1 MAIRYGRGLRF
12 GFGIEGT
19 WGSAQTR
26 NRFYRGVS
34 SNIRAMPAWNRRSV
48 LSRGPNATKMFKGM
62 VPVSG
67 DIEVL
72 AAYEGMG
79 TLYKLILGDAAA
91 SSGSGPYTHTYV
103 MANSLPSASVEV
115 VADNEGYAELYTG
128 VMVSKAVLS
137 VKAGEEMRLK
147 VSFLAEDEL
156 QGQSAT
162 SPTYTANDGTVDV
175 LHYEAGSVGWNSGT
189 YSVYSME
196 VSLDNKLVAR
206 DKLGST
212 ASKQFVRG
220 DYTEIT
226 IKLELD
232 WEDDFNSEW
241 LAGTQSD
248 LSVTF
253 TSGSNTFT
261 VNLHNA
267 QVIDEGHP
275 VNAVGVTRQTVTL
288 RGLSDG
294 TDEGMSIVVVNGQSS
309 AVAA

>member
-12 GFGIEGT
+12 GVGIEAT

-26 NRFYRGVS
+26 NRFYRGIS
-34 SNIRAMPAWNRRSV
+34 SNIRAMPAWSRRSV

-79 TLYKLILGDAAA
+79 ALYKLILGD
-91 SSGSGPYTHTYV
+91 SSTSGAGPYTHTYV
-103 MANSLPSASVEV
+103 MANTLPSVSLEV

-128 VMVSKAVLS
+128 VMVSKATLS

-156 QGQSAT
+156 QEQSAT
-162 SPTYTANDGTVDV
+162 SPTYTTNDGSVDV

-196 VSLDNKLVAR
+196 VNLDNKLVAR

-220 DYTEIT
+220 DYTEII

-232 WEDDFNSEW
+232 WEAGFNAAW

-248 LSVTF
+248 LSITF

-261 VNLHNA
+261 INLHNA

-275 VNAVGVTRQTVTL
+275 VSAVGVTRQTVTL

-309 AVAA
+309 AVAV